1 MTEPVLV
8 RSADNERYRRL
19 LTLSNSSRE
28 RRKLKRTVIEGHK
41 LLEAFLEMKTLQPS
55 TVHDVF
61 VNQSMLHDSLVLRL
75 MSARPAIVLTD
86 GLFKAASQLASPAGP
101 IAIIETPS
109 IELPEQFDQEL
120 VYLDRIQDP
129 GNVGTILRTCAA
141 AGVNNVVTSA
151 GTAFCWAP
159 KVLRSAMGGHFSLQI
174 FEGVEP
180 EQLQARLAPTLTQ
193 RAMLAPYA
201 CADSSMP
208 QALHLADLR
217 APSAWLFGSEGS
229 GLRSELVGQKTH
241 QLTIAQDP
249 AVESLNVGSAV
260 AICLFEARRQRGQ

>member
-28 RRKLKRTVIEGHK
+28 RRKLQRTVIEGHK
-41 LLEAFLEMKTLQPS
+41 LLEAFLDMPTQQPS

-61 VNQSMLHDSLVLRL
+61 VNQSMVQDALVLRL
-75 MSARPAIVLTD
+75 ASVKPATVLAD

-101 IAIIETPS
+101 IAIIDTPTLA
-109 IELPEQFDQEL
+109 LPDQFDEEL

-141 AGVNNVVTSA
+141 AGLRNVVTSA

-174 FEGVEP
+174 FESVEP
-180 EQLQARLAPTLTQ
+180 EQLLTRLSSKLSQ
-193 RAMLAPYA
+193 RAMLAPHSGA
-201 CADSSMP
+201 QSAAP
-208 QALHLADLR
+208 QSLHRADLT

-229 GLRSELVGQKTH
+229 GLRAELVSGKTH
-241 QLTIAQDP
+241 QLTIEQDF
-249 AVESLNVGSAV
+249 AVESLNVASAV
-260 AICLFEARRQRGQ
+260 AICLFEARRQRG